1 MTTEWTDD
9 KENILSAVKNNCVVL
24 QKIHKK
30 KHLELGH
37 TLKYFRL
44 PVIVMSAFNS
54 VLSVGLQPYIE
65 QQAISV
71 TTCLISLIV
80 GIIGSIELYLGIQSR
95 MELEIT
101 LSKDYYILSINI
113 FKILTLKREN
123 RNIDADSFLDNVY
136 ADYQNL
142 IKKSN
147 LMKKKIDDNLLLPIQ
162 ITGGTFLQMP
172 ETPSCNESESV

>member
-1 MTTEWTDD
+1 MTDWTDD
-9 KENILSAVKNNCVVL
+9 KEAILSAVKHNCVIL

-65 QQAISV
+65 QQIISV
-71 TTCLISLIV
+71 TNCLISLIV
-80 GIIGSIELYLGIQSR
+80 GIIGSIELYLAIQSR
-95 MELEIT
+95 MELEIS

-113 FKILTLKREN
+113 FKVLTLKREN
-123 RNIDADSFLDNVY
+123 RNIDADSFLENVY

-147 LMKKKIDDNLLLPIQ
+147 LMKKKVEDNLLLPIQ
-162 ITGGTFLQMP
+162 LHGTNLTILQMP
-172 ETPSCNESESV
+172 ETPSSNESV